1 MNNPTCTEATETP
14 APETTVTAPNPAK
27 IAAKGP
33 KKAPKLTVEE
43 YKPAFR
49 ISMMVISAT
58 DPALLYEVTH
68 GTYGGNPHPHGWS
81 CTCPDYHYRHSLKG
95 THCKHIVGVLAQLS
109 PAVVGALLGNPVG
122 NEAQAEATGT

>member
-1 MNNPTCTEATETP
+1 MSNPTCTETP
-14 APETTVTAPNPAK
+14 VPETTETTAETPNPAK
-27 IAAKGP
+27 TAAKGP
-33 KKAPKLTVEE
+33 KKAPKMLPVE
-43 YKPAFR
+43 YKPEFR
-49 ISMMVISAT
+49 ISMMVTSSV

-122 NEAQAEATGT
+122 NEAQAEAAGT